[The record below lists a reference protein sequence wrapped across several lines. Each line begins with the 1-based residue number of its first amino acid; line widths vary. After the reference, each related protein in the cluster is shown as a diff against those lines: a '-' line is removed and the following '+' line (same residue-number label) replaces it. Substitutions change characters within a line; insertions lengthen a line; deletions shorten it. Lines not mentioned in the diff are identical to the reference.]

1 MIETKLDGTQTVTT
15 VGSDTMDLN
24 MADSIIASLN
34 EMASEL
40 DRASAA
46 LVDNM
51 SGLDAYMA
59 ISD

>member
-51 SGLDAYMA
+51 SGLNEYLA